1 MEAEA
6 AVEKVV
12 ASEKT
17 IALVMKTATEG
28 MPVEMLV
35 VAGVGVGAATATAI
49 AAAMAQLVRKAGSPH
64 ATVSAA

>member
-12 ASEKT
+12 VPEKT
-17 IALVMKTATEG
+17 IALVTKTATEE
-28 MPVEMLV
+28 MPVA
-35 VAGVGVGAATATAI
+35 VAT
-49 AAAMAQLVRKAGSPH
+49 AAAMAQLVDKAGSPH

>member
-12 ASEKT
+12 VPEKT
-17 IALVMKTATEG
+17 IALVTKTATEG